1 MKKEALHTDNAP
13 GAVGPYSQGIKS
25 GNLVFVSGQLGM
37 DPATKEIPE
46 GVEAQARLVFKNLE
60 AILKEAGAKLD
71 DIVKATVFLK
81 DMADF
86 QKVNAIYAEHFTPP
100 YPARAAM
107 AVKELPLSVDVEIE
121 AIASI

>member
-37 DPATKEIPE
+37 DPATKVIPE
-46 GVEAQARLVFKNLE
+46 GVEAQARQVFKNLE